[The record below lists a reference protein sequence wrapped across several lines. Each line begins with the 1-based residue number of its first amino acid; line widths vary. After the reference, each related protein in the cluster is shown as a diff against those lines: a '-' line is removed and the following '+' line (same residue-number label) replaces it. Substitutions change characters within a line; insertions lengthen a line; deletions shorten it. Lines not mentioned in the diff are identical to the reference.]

1 MDKKGAVEGK
11 LLEYIM
17 IAVVCVIIVIA
28 VLEFFT
34 PYKITRIIS
43 NFMNYTLG
51 MNFNNYG

>member
-17 IAVVCVIIVIA
+17 VAVVCVIIVIA

-34 PYKITRIIS
+34 PYKITNIIT
-43 NFMNYTLG
+43 NFMKYTLG
-51 MNFNNYG
+51 MNFSNYG